1 MTEHSEFDD
10 RLKKFLKKIK
20 SQKKLPS
27 SLPKKGRGFLKRD
40 IIKKNRNKKSINPTT
55 SFLFAFN
62 EENISNPNH
71 LKILY
76 SLLNSKNESATKFWR
91 AVGYFL
97 ITRNPSEQNI
107 RSQFTYTHIIGL
119 LKLVHQNHI
128 SKQDDESA
136 ELLDALKDFVSSSA
150 FLTSTTV
157 DILGSHIANQYS
169 WMNAHDQIIYGI
181 TSHDEELLDK
191 VTIEYKLLLLNVLLE
206 INGIVTYEKASDS
219 GIPIQEDIEMLED
232 MGLILSSKTLRTEL
246 PDDHGLRYTLNDA
259 PESIEEYEKHPIT
272 EEMREPY
279 AWFGDLSNDP
289 FMKDEHLWHFRSL
302 NNRYKSF
309 IRLIPAE
316 VLLINDR
323 FTPSPQPEQLGANTI
338 TFDDILELFKVGEL
352 YMDDYAQAF
361 DYLSR
366 LLNAHY
372 KLHGSRDFTK
382 EELILLAGLKSER
395 TISNEISK
403 GTLKKTEAGGYV
415 SYESAIEW
423 LHDKDIKR
431 RRREWKDLIGS
442 PLHLEEI
449 LEKL

>member
-1 MTEHSEFDD
+1 MTEHSEFNE

-20 SQKKLPS
+20 SQKKCPPPLPIMEARTKQ
-27 SLPKKGRGFLKRD
+27 LD
-40 IIKKNRNKKSINPTT
+40 NINP
-55 SFLFAFN
+55 FLAGLN
-62 EENISNPNH
+62 ESSKNLTNPSN

-76 SLLNSKNESATKFWR
+76 SLLNPKNESATKFWR

-107 RSQFTYTHIIGL
+107 RSQFTYSHIIGL

-128 SKQDDESA
+128 SKQDDESE
-136 ELLDALKDFVSSSA
+136 ELLDAVKDFVSSSA

-157 DILGSHIANQYS
+157 DPLGSYIANQYS

-259 PESIEEYEKHPIT
+259 PESIEEYEKDPIL
-272 EEMREPY
+272 EEIKEPY
-279 AWFGDLSNDP
+279 AWFGDLDIDP
-289 FMKDEHLWHFRSL
+289 MMRQEHLWHFRSL
-302 NNRYKSF
+302 KNRYNSF

-323 FTPSPQPEQLGANTI
+323 YTPSPEPEQLGSNTI
-338 TFDDILELFKVGEL
+338 TFDDILHLFKVGEL
-352 YMDDYAQAF
+352 DMEDYAQAF
-361 DYLSR
+361 GYLSSLLVAHER
-366 LLNAHY
+366 LLNHMN
-372 KLHGSRDFTK
+372 LTK
-382 EELILLAGLKSER
+382 AELALLAGLKSER

>member
-1 MTEHSEFDD
+1 MTEHSEFDE

-20 SQKKLPS
+20 SQKKCPPPLPIGEARTKQ
-27 SLPKKGRGFLKRD
+27 LD
-40 IIKKNRNKKSINPTT
+40 NINP
-55 SFLFAFN
+55 FLAGLN
-62 EENISNPNH
+62 ECSKNLINPSN

-107 RSQFTYTHIIGL
+107 RSQFTYSHIIGL

-128 SKQDDESA
+128 SKQDDESE
-136 ELLDALKDFVSSSA
+136 ELLDAVKDFVSSSA

-157 DILGSHIANQYS
+157 DPLGSYIANQYS

-259 PESIEEYEKHPIT
+259 PESIEEYEKDPIL
-272 EEMREPY
+272 EEIKEPY
-279 AWFGDLSNDP
+279 AWFGDLDIDP
-289 FMKDEHLWHFRSL
+289 MMRQEHLWHFRSL
-302 NNRYKSF
+302 KNRYNSF

-323 FTPSPQPEQLGANTI
+323 YTPSPEPEQLGSNTI
-338 TFDDILELFKVGEL
+338 TFDDILHLFKVGEL
-352 YMDDYAQAF
+352 DMEDYAQAF
-361 DYLSR
+361 GYLSSLLVAHER
-366 LLNAHY
+366 LLNHMN
-372 KLHGSRDFTK
+372 LTK
-382 EELILLAGLKSER
+382 AELALLAGLKSER